1 MQTFPPFYTMKNF
14 RSNTDLFF
22 FLHANAVT
30 GKEPSSLSP
39 YAMKIELRKEQKY
52 PNYKMNKLFILIWP
66 LFQD

>member
-14 RSNTDLFF
+14 RNNTDF

-52 PNYKMNKLFILIWP
+52 PNYEMNKLFILI
-66 LFQD
+66 

>member
-1 MQTFPPFYTMKNF
+1 MKNF

-30 GKEPSSLSP
+30 GKEASSLSP

-52 PNYKMNKLFILIWP
+52 PNYKMNKLFILI
-66 LFQD
+66 